1 MSSDTRYNST
11 GLYTSLRL
19 HVAGSTDL
27 KQARRLSPAAV
38 AHIRQ
43 SILNHAKLLEEEA
56 DDWKSAPG
64 REFWLRED
72 HTIDRVDAKD
82 KDDVELLDVQCTVE
96 RTSNL
101 NNTSATMKYR
111 NAFVTYNSTRGDCIY
126 LLDPEFNQED
136 YVKSLPV
143 IRIGG
148 SGLLSVNIPTDRVD
162 VTNPETGVSK
172 PWDLS
177 NHPVIKKN
185 NQAYRIVHAMHED
198 EMLMYYHPVT
208 KWVYEVSGC

>member
-1 MSSDTRYNST
+1 MSEPQYKSSDF
-11 GLYTSLRL
+11 YTTLRL
-19 HVAGSTDL
+19 RVANASQIKGP
-27 KQARRLSPAAV
+27 QRLSSSAREYIGEAML
-38 AHIRQ
+38 R
-43 SILNHAKLLEEEA
+43 HAEHLQLEAELIAKSGATAEWDDDCTVTVIHKNGTDEE
-56 DDWKSAPG
+56 
-64 REFWLRED
+64 F
-72 HTIDRVDAKD
+72 
-82 KDDVELLDVQCTVE
+82 LDVTPKTEPTQWSKDTDFIY
-96 RTSNL
+96 
-101 NNTSATMKYR
+101 K
-111 NAFVTYNSTRGDCIY
+111 NAFSTHTSVGSEKVFLFEEPDTQA
-126 LLDPEFNQED
+126 E

-162 VTNPETGVSK
+162 VTNPATGVSK

-177 NHPVIKKN
+177 KHPVIKKN